1 MTRRELLRRAALTG
15 AALPLAAQQET
26 DALLVAPSEISGLQP
41 SAALRNLRD
50 DCITKGPWSVTYT
63 RPTGLSEAGL
73 HDFFSEAPYWWPDP
87 KNPNGAY
94 VRKDGKVNHD
104 RFTAHDIFLARM
116 SNAVLAL
123 ALSAALNRDAEAAA
137 RAWQLLDVWFL
148 QPDTYMNPNLEFG
161 QAIRGITTGRGIG
174 IIDTRPLIWCV
185 QGIALLERSLPNPRL
200 SAGLRR
206 WFSDYVQ
213 WLTTSSKGLDERDN
227 GNNHSTWWAA
237 QVAAYSI
244 FCGDKKAELKTYELC
259 RTRLIPG
266 QLRPDGSAPAEEART
281 RSLSYSIMNLDGFS
295 LLCRL
300 AAARGVDLWNFK
312 TSDGAGVLTSVEYLA
327 PFAAAPSRWKKPQ
340 ITPISP
346 ARGYFL
352 GLAGMAANRREW
364 VELQQKTG
372 HPGGSWGLLFDM
384 LMTQW
389 LTRAC

>member
-1 MTRRELLRRAALTG
+1 MTRRELLRRAALAG
-15 AALPLAAQQET
+15 AALPLAAQQ
-26 DALLVAPSEISGLQP
+26 DAPRLLVNPSELNSLQP
-41 SAALRNLRD
+41 SSALKTARD
-50 DCITKGPWSVTYT
+50 TTITKGPWSVTYT
-63 RPTGLSEAGL
+63 RPEGLSEAGL

-87 KNPNGAY
+87 KNPNGPY
-94 VRKDGKVNHD
+94 IRKDGKVNHD
-104 RFTAHDIFLARM
+104 RFVDHDIHLGSM

-123 ALSAALNRDAEAAA
+123 SLSASLNRDTEAAE
-137 RAWQLLDVWFL
+137 RAWRVLDVWFL
-148 QPDTYMNPNLEFG
+148 HPDTYMNPNLEFG

-185 QGIALLERSLPNPRL
+185 QGIALLERAFPNPRL

-213 WLTTSSKGLDERDN
+213 WLTTSTKGLDERDN

-244 FCGDKKAELKTYELC
+244 FCGDRKSELKTYELC
-259 RTRLIPG
+259 RTRLVPG

-300 AAARGVDLWNFK
+300 AAFRGVDLWNFK
-312 TSDGAGVLTSVEYLA
+312 TPDGAGVLTSVEYLA
-327 PFAAAPSRWKKPQ
+327 PFVAAPSRWRKPQ
-340 ITPISP
+340 ITPITLS
-346 ARGYFL
+346 RGYFV

-364 VELQQKTG
+364 VELQQKIG
-372 HPGGSWGLLFDM
+372 HPGGSWGVLFDM

-389 LTRAC
+389 LAHA